1 MDRSLQPRMNV
12 ADRLAEAAR
21 ERPDAIALA
30 AAKPSSGWETITFG
44 EIDRDATLAARGLA
58 AMGVGP
64 GKRIALLVKPSV
76 EFVTLVFALLRTGA
90 TMVLVDA
97 GLGRKNIVRCL
108 ASTEPDG
115 FVAIPL
121 GHALRVVKRKQFAKA
136 KLNVTVGRRWF
147 WGGETLASLRKLGQ
161 SNTPSPLGG
170 GARGGG
176 TVSGGG
182 TSVCAPPGLNN
193 EALKCRHDD
202 GSVPPSPNPS
212 LQGRGATDLP
222 HTTATDPAAI
232 VFTSGST
239 GPPKGVLYTHETF
252 VTHCAMI
259 QAEYDIR
266 PGDIDLACFP
276 LFGLFNVACGV
287 TVVLPDMDFS
297 RPASCDPKKI
307 LAAANE
313 WKVTQAFASPAVWDR
328 VSRYCE
334 STGERIPTL
343 KKILSCGAPVPAK
356 VLRRT
361 LACVHPDAQMH
372 TPYGATEALPIATIE
387 AQEIL
392 GETAAKTDAGAGV
405 CVGKKF
411 GTRDGGR
418 GTRGNA
424 EGGLRIADSM
434 DGEPSTVVGGGDFEW
449 RVIRI
454 TDTPIA
460 TIDETEELPT
470 GEIGELIVRGPQ
482 VSSSYHFAHDP
493 TASIASWSVHNVV
506 AKIHDGDT
514 IWHRMGD
521 VGYFDA
527 EGRFWY
533 CGRKS
538 QRVVTSNGTLYT
550 ECVEGRV
557 NSHPYVRRSALT
569 AVGPSLNAAP
579 CVFFEADTDAYERLE
594 QDQVHVDDL
603 CLQVESHIASVLSPH
618 RLAGVWAPPQGL
630 PTDIRH
636 NSKIRREELAVW
648 AAKELAKRRKT

>member
-1 MDRSLQPRMNV
+1 MDRSAQPRVNV

-21 ERPDAIALA
+21 ERPYAIALA
-30 AAKPSSGWETITFG
+30 TPGRRGGWRTITLG
-44 EIDRDATLAARGLA
+44 ELDNDATQAARGLA

-115 FVAIPL
+115 FVAIPI
-121 GHALRVVKRKQFAKA
+121 GHALRVLKRKQFAKA

-147 WGGETLASLRKLGQ
+147 GGGETLESVKRLGESAIRNPQSAIAHTIAS
-161 SNTPSPLGG
+161 
-170 GARGGG
+170 
-176 TVSGGG
+176 
-182 TSVCAPPGLNN
+182 
-193 EALKCRHDD
+193 
-202 GSVPPSPNPS
+202 
-212 LQGRGATDLP
+212 
-222 HTTATDPAAI
+222 DPAAI

-252 VTHCAMI
+252 VTQCAMI

-287 TVVLPDMDFS
+287 TTVLPEMDFS
-297 RPASCDPKKI
+297 QPASCDPKKI
-307 LAAANE
+307 LAAANQ

-328 VSRYCE
+328 VSHHCE

-343 KKILSCGAPVPAK
+343 KKILSCGAPVQAK

-392 GETAAKTDAGAGV
+392 NETAAKTDEGAGV

-411 GTRDGGR
+411 GTRDEGR
-418 GTRGNA
+418 GTR
-424 EGGLRIADSM
+424 DSVTS
-434 DGEPSTVVGGGDFEW
+434 DREHTTQVVGVESPFDW

-454 TDTPIA
+454 TDAPIA
-460 TIDETEELPT
+460 TIDETAELPT

-482 VSSSYHFAHDP
+482 VSREYLANDEGRMTNDERKRDSSSFVIR
-493 TASIASWSVHNVV
+493 ASSFHNAA
-506 AKIHDGDT
+506 AKIEDNGS

-527 EGRFWY
+527 ECRFWY

-538 QRVVTSNGTLYT
+538 QRVVTSDGTLYT
-550 ECVEGRV
+550 ECVEGLV
-557 NSHPYVRRSALT
+557 NSHPYVESAALVGVSRKEGQRP
-569 AVGPSLNAAP
+569 AVLFKGDIAKYIEQSDSCDLEPMKD
-579 CVFFEADTDAYERLE
+579 VVQRHVTDILKPI
-594 QDQVHVDDL
+594 DPV
-603 CLQVESHIASVLSPH
+603 
-618 RLAGVWAPPQGL
+618 GVWHLHIL

-636 NSKIRREELAVW
+636 NSKIRREELAIW

>member
-1 MDRSLQPRMNV
+1 MDRSAQPRVNV

-21 ERPDAIALA
+21 ERPDPIALA
-30 AAKPSSGWETITFG
+30 TPAGRDGWRTISLG
-44 EIDRDATLAARGLA
+44 ELDSDATLAARGLA

-64 GKRIALLVKPSV
+64 GKRIVLLVKPGI

-115 FVAIPL
+115 FVAIPI
-121 GHALRVVKRKQFAKA
+121 GHALRVLKRKQFAKA

-147 WGGETLASLRKLGQ
+147 WGGETLESVKRLGESAIRNRQSAIAHTIAS
-161 SNTPSPLGG
+161 
-170 GARGGG
+170 
-176 TVSGGG
+176 
-182 TSVCAPPGLNN
+182 
-193 EALKCRHDD
+193 
-202 GSVPPSPNPS
+202 
-212 LQGRGATDLP
+212 
-222 HTTATDPAAI
+222 DPAAI

-252 VTHCAMI
+252 VTQCAMI

-287 TVVLPDMDFS
+287 TTVLPDMDFS

-307 LAAANE
+307 LAAANL

-334 STGERIPTL
+334 MTGERIPTL

-361 LACVHPDAQMH
+361 LACVHLDAQMH

-392 GETAAKTDAGAGV
+392 GETAAKTDEGAGV

-411 GTRDGGR
+411 KGKADGGR
-418 GTRGNA
+418 RKA
-424 EGGLRIADSM
+424 ELM
-434 DGEPSTVVGGGDFEW
+434 DGEPPTSVGGGTFDW

-454 TDTPIA
+454 TDTPIP
-460 TIDETEELPT
+460 TISETEELPT
-470 GEIGELIVRGPQ
+470 GEIGELILRGPQ
-482 VSSSYHFAHDP
+482 VSREYLANDEARMTNDEEPRLRSSFVIRP
-493 TASIASWSVHNVV
+493 SSFHNAN
-506 AKIHDGDT
+506 AKIMDGAT
-514 IWHRMGD
+514 VWHRMGD

-538 QRVVTSNGTLYT
+538 QRVVTSEGTLYT

-569 AVGPSLNAAP
+569 GVGSCHHAEP

-603 CLQVESHIASVLSPH
+603 CLQVESHIASVLAPH
-618 RLAGVWAPPQGL
+618 RLAGVWVPPQGL

-648 AAKELAKRRKT
+648 AAKELAKRRKA